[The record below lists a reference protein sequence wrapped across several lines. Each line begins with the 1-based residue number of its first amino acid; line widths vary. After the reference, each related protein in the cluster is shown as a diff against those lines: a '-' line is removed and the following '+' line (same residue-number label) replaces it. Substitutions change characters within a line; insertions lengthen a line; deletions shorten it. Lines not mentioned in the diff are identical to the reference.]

1 MTRYMHLRLLRQLAE
16 DVSGIDLSHCRVGEI
31 LVVSPRSASALL
43 AGGYATEIVETVV
56 PSSAGIRQ
64 PPLLAQYR

>member
-1 MTRYMHLRLLRQLAE
+1 MHLRLLRQVAE

-43 AGGYATEIVETVV
+43 AGGYATEIAKPAV
-56 PSSAGIRQ
+56 PSSAGVRQ
-64 PPLLAQYR
+64 PSLLAQYR